1 MDWILGSGL
10 RFGRLVV
17 ALAIGLTV
25 IGIAQLH
32 SAPVDVYPEFMPP
45 SVEIRTCSTG
55 CPGWTASTRRRCPAC
70 R

>member
-32 SAPVDVYPEFMPP
+32 SAPVDVYPLVFCGLRSAMMGAVKR
-45 SVEIRTCSTG
+45 SDT
-55 CPGWTASTRRRCPAC
+55 
-70 R
+70 